1 MHDTQV
7 TVVGNL
13 VADPRFGNT
22 KEGHPVA
29 SFRLASTARRF
40 DRGVGEWRDGE
51 TLFANVTCWRGL
63 AENVVAS
70 LKKGCAVIVL
80 GRLNVRPWET
90 KDGDRRESVDIDA
103 LAVGSELSRAVTII
117 KRAERGVLAGT
128 TGGSTEASSGAAES
142 ATDSVPADGVSVPSE
157 SMSSESMSSEWAAS
171 SDDDAGEEDAPEGAL
186 AADERDELQTGDLI
200 SVAPAAD
207 LAGEHPLATPD
218 LVQTGGRWRGR
229 GTHA

>member
-1 MHDTQV
+1 VDVRRRAPATSIDDVRQEAAPEGDISMHDTQV

-13 VADPRFGNT
+13 VADPRFGTT

-90 KDGDRRESVDIDA
+90 KDGDKRESVDIDA
-103 LAVGSELSRAVTII
+103 LAVGSELSRVVTII
-117 KRAERGVLAGT
+117 KRAERGVVAGT
-128 TGGSTEASSGAAES
+128 TSES
-142 ATDSVPADGVSVPSE
+142 AEVPAGEAEPASDLDPADVGSIAGEVPAD
-157 SMSSESMSSEWAAS
+157 EWTP
-171 SDDDAGEEDAPEGAL
+171 SDDAAAEPPEGAG
-186 AADERDELQTGDLI
+186 ELP
-200 SVAPAAD
+200 V
-207 LAGEHPLATPD
+207 ATPD
-218 LVQTGGRWRGR
+218 LVPSGGRWRSR
-229 GTHA
+229 GAQT